1 MLLAPVRTPDRA
13 TPSRS
18 TNPAGTRLG
27 VGSGWP
33 PALANSASICWSWAR
48 APGPVNAIGTPT
60 KTSFVYIVRGPVVL
74 VTDAGEIVLDTGDCA
89 GFKAGEPDGH
99 HLQNRGEATAIIL
112 RSESRT
118 PRRISRYRSARDRAR
133 LCQERRHAISVT
145 PRPRANAAS
154 RSGRS

>member
-1 MLLAPVRTPDRA
+1 MKIDVAGARA
-13 TPSRS
+13 HSGSRYLSRS

-89 GFKAGEPDGH
+89 RFKAGEPDGH

-112 RSESRT
+112 EVGTRSPEPHAEYPDIDLRVTALGYVRNDGT
-118 PRRISRYRSARDRAR
+118 PY
-133 LCQERRHAISVT
+133 
-145 PRPRANAAS
+145 P
-154 RSGRS
+154 